1 MCMQVCVV
9 WVLVCLDIPFT
20 FRFNQISEF
29 LQNTWITSCHINATF
44 LVHILILCSF
54 ATSENSF
61 KNFYHLSKIS
71 KLDEERMAN
80 ERERAHTYGFWHKNR
95 TPKKIECPTQSH
107 VIHGKMNFWL
117 VNAKLHVWSMDAVL
131 KISRKAK
138 QTNFDANI
146 LCKWREKKNY
156 ALTFWIFLQIP
167 IFLFCL
173 VVLIQCV
180 AAKKK
185 KKWIKWR
192 NTILMSLWFYRS
204 EGKTF

>member
-1 MCMQVCVV
+1 MQVCVV

-20 FRFNQISEF
+20 FHFNQISEF

-71 KLDEERMAN
+71 EQDEERMAD

-117 VNAKLHVWSMDAVL
+117 VNMLAC
-131 KISRKAK
+131 R
-138 QTNFDANI
+138 
-146 LCKWREKKNY
+146 
-156 ALTFWIFLQIP
+156 
-167 IFLFCL
+167 LFCMQNCTYG
-173 VVLIQCV
+173 VWMPFQKSV
-180 AAKKK
+180 KKPNK
-185 KKWIKWR
+185 Q
-192 NTILMSLWFYRS
+192 ILMRISYANGEKRKTMLSLFESSY
-204 EGKTF
+204 KFQYFFFA

>member
-20 FRFNQISEF
+20 FHFNQISEF

-71 KLDEERMAN
+71 ELDEERMAN

-95 TPKKIECPTQSH
+95 TPKKNWMPNTISCYPWKNEFLISKCKIARMEYGCRSKNQS
-107 VIHGKMNFWL
+107 K
-117 VNAKLHVWSMDAVL
+117 S
-131 KISRKAK
+131 
-138 QTNFDANI
+138 QTNKFWCEYLMQMARKEKLCSHFLNLLTNSNI
-146 LCKWREKKNY
+146 SFLLSVDTVCCSEKKRY
-156 ALTFWIFLQIP
+156 
-167 IFLFCL
+167 
-173 VVLIQCV
+173 
-180 AAKKK
+180 
-185 KKWIKWR
+185 
-192 NTILMSLWFYRS
+192 
-204 EGKTF
+204 E

>member
-1 MCMQVCVV
+1 MQVCVV

-20 FRFNQISEF
+20 FHFNQISEF

-71 KLDEERMAN
+71 ELDEERMAN

-117 VNAKLHVWSMDAVL
+117 VNMLAC
-131 KISRKAK
+131 R
-138 QTNFDANI
+138 
-146 LCKWREKKNY
+146 
-156 ALTFWIFLQIP
+156 
-167 IFLFCL
+167 LFCMQNCTYG
-173 VVLIQCV
+173 V
-180 AAKKK
+180 
-185 KKWIKWR
+185 W
-192 NTILMSLWFYRS
+192 MPF
-204 EGKTF
+204 